1 MPSHCK
7 MNKSCE
13 SAVSDT
19 GHRVPGRVAGLG
31 PSGDE
36 NAAASPR
43 EASLLPRGGASPGAR
58 LQSGG

>member
-1 MPSHCK
+1 

-19 GHRVPGRVAGLG
+19 GHRVPGRVTGLG

-43 EASLLPRGGASPGAR
+43 EASLLPRAGAAPGAR